1 MRIDLEIVV
10 ERKFLVS
17 NDDGMNVVVLG
28 DDRYRFLMDWRILD
42 WKSLD
47 DDALW
52 EVDTVKYSTLVQNSI
67 IFYFVRN
74 RVMLRNRDHLFLVAK
89 YISETRVSIFL

>member
-1 MRIDLEIVV
+1 
-10 ERKFLVS
+10 
-17 NDDGMNVVVLG
+17 MNVVVLG
-28 DDRYRFLMDWRILD
+28 DDRYRFLMDWTILD

-67 IFYFVRN
+67 IFYFVKN
-74 RVMLRNRDHLFLVAK
+74 PVMLRNRDHLFLAAK